1 MFSMFAFSPYREGS
15 MTARFETLVIDC
27 ADPQKLADFWCSV
40 LGYVVHDDQE
50 DKVEIGPETP
60 PGVAELRSGPV
71 APTVLFEW
79 VPEHKAS
86 KNRVHLDVSSIDD
99 SHDGELAR
107 LLDLGAKKVDVGQ
120 PTGASWVVLA
130 DPEDN
135 EFCLLRSLAPG
146 HFDAGTGAPT
156 SEQPLPD

>member
-1 MFSMFAFSPYREGS
+1 
-15 MTARFETLVIDC
+15 
-27 ADPQKLADFWCSV
+27 
-40 LGYVVHDDQE
+40 
-50 DKVEIGPETP
+50 
-60 PGVAELRSGPV
+60 
-71 APTVLFEW
+71 
-79 VPEHKAS
+79 
-86 KNRVHLDVSSIDD
+86 VSTQTNIRGTDTCPAVS
-99 SHDGELAR
+99 ELANKR
-107 LLDLGAKKVDVGQ
+107 CRTKPPQPDLGAKKVDVGQ